1 MQIKSRLTML
11 ALVTTLGLCVQGG
24 VMVYT
29 QFSLGQFIRHLV
41 TGDLPSLQ
49 TLQRFQT
56 DTLKMTVNAL
66 LLGATDNANELQQLP
81 KAISD
86 AEQDAR
92 SALRTYRAQ
101 AQDSQAQSLL
111 QQDQARLDD
120 YAKALK
126 PYLEATESGDIVA
139 AKSALRQVVPSAR
152 AVLAAGDAHLQ
163 ANYRQAAIRRNRPLA
178 CCTLCSG

>member
-101 AQDSQAQSLL
+101 AQDSQA
-111 QQDQARLDD
+111 
-120 YAKALK
+120 K
-126 PYLEATESGDIVA
+126 
-139 AKSALRQVVPSAR
+139 
-152 AVLAAGDAHLQ
+152 
-163 ANYRQAAIRRNRPLA
+163 A
-178 CCTLCSG
+178 CCSRTRPGWTTMPRH